1 MNTPIIRSIPAAS
14 KLRKVSGFDPLAFLR
29 LATSESG
36 QKIVKLELPYKRL
49 WFRMACPDGRMQL
62 KPLHVTDAQ
71 AIYEAILYADKADT
85 EPISRVTASVKAA
98 EAANG
103 HYIEAAQDR
112 ALNEALDNAGF
123 GIQLCD
129 LVGNPGRT
137 QYGTEI
143 PLEQLEKLPEDMT
156 FPAMKGPDDA
166 AFAAEST
173 ANAENQTV
181 EPEPEQVNKQE
192 LPVAE
197 SPAPPEPAVQENTA
211 PESEQAE
218 HSTVESLAQTESETD
233 QPQERNTET
242 QPVEQQ
248 IPESAEAEPVKP
260 EEQAQ
265 ENASTQSDPEPT
277 QKEPEQSS
285 LQQLLAN
292 TQPRVLDFPVQ
303 KANAPAEVESS
314 ADPIPVNHAQASG
327 YTADMS
333 VEEIAE
339 RMTLEEAN
347 SVVVQTG
354 YCKGWTLEQVAK
366 DRKASLRF
374 YVNSNNVD
382 NVLKAAA
389 KIVYDAAA

>member
-49 WFRMACPDGRMQL
+49 WFRMACPDGKMQL

-156 FPAMKGPDDA
+156 FPAMKDADDA

-173 ANAENQTV
+173 TNAESYAV
-181 EPEPEQVNKQE
+181 EPEQENGQQEQS
-192 LPVAE
+192 PVE
-197 SPAPPEPAVQENTA
+197 SPAPHEPAVQENTA
-211 PESEQAE
+211 PESEQTE
-218 HSTVESLAQTESETD
+218 HPTVESPAQTESETD
-233 QPQERNTET
+233 QPQESSTDT

-248 IPESAEAEPVKP
+248 LPESAEADPVKP

-265 ENASTQSDPEPT
+265 ENAPTQSDPEPT

-303 KANAPAEVESS
+303 KANAPAEAESS

>member
-156 FPAMKGPDDA
+156 FSTTKGSDDA
-166 AFAAEST
+166 AFTAEST

-192 LPVAE
+192 QPVAE

-218 HSTVESLAQTESETD
+218 HPTVESPAQTESETD
-233 QPQERNTET
+233 QPQESSTDT

-248 IPESAEAEPVKP
+248 LPESAEADPVKP

-265 ENASTQSDPEPT
+265 ENAPTQSDPEPI